1 MFTRTG
7 CALLLTFLLAV
18 FLAACG
24 DSPDRPTQLDD
35 AARAH
40 PLTQTALAGP
50 TSIPQATETPWPTQW
65 PTATPR
71 PTLPPSPSPYPTR
84 DRSGATEVPVGQLV
98 PRGEW
103 LTLPFTDDTGEMR
116 TLAEFVGRAVVL
128 HTLSASCQICVE
140 QQQHILQAA
149 LDRHEIGLLTD
160 TVFVALTV
168 LPDESAARLRRA
180 LQAALG
186 EQWAIV
192 ELILSDDVPADYVF
206 GAASKALRA
215 ALVQDFGPEAALPE
229 AATVI
234 VIEPDGTAHLLVEGL
249 VDWRD
254 VRDAITQVGNPPPD
268 GGP

>member
-1 MFTRTG
+1 LVGR
-7 CALLLTFLLAV
+7 
-18 FLAACG
+18 G
-24 DSPDRPTQLDD
+24 D
-35 AARAH
+35 
-40 PLTQTALAGP
+40 
-50 TSIPQATETPWPTQW
+50 
-65 PTATPR
+65 
-71 PTLPPSPSPYPTR
+71 
-84 DRSGATEVPVGQLV
+84 
-98 PRGEW
+98 W
-103 LTLPFTDDTGEMR
+103 LTLPFTDDAGQAR

-128 HTLSASCQICVE
+128 HTLAASCQICLE

-149 LDRHEIGLLTD
+149 QDRHEIGLLTD

-206 GAASKALRA
+206 GTASGALRA
-215 ALVQDFGPEAALPE
+215 ALVRDFGPEAALPE

-234 VIEPDGTAHLLVEGL
+234 VIEPDGTAHLLYEGL
-249 VDWRD
+249 VDWYD
-254 VRDAITQVGNPPPD
+254 VRDAITQYANPPPD